1 VAERLDFIEVKT
13 MKPWI
18 WLRVASF
25 LQALGTVGH
34 TMASFD
40 SPSRGPGEEA
50 VFNVMRAYRFKIL
63 GLTRSHWDFYQ
74 GYELSITVTF
84 AILAVLMWQLSSLSR
99 TAPEHARPLIITVL
113 ICEIFMGIIGWEY
126 FFAGPGVMSI
136 LIALCLVAALF
147 TLRRGDQTSLATR
160 MESKAS

>member
-1 VAERLDFIEVKT
+1 

-18 WLRVASF
+18 WLRVAAL
-25 LQALGTVGH
+25 LQALGTIGH
-34 TMASFD
+34 TMASFN
-40 SPSRGPGEEA
+40 SSSRGPGEEA
-50 VFNVMRAYRFKIL
+50 VFNVMRAYRFDMM

-74 GYELSITVTF
+74 GYQLSTTVTF

-99 TAPEHARPLIITVL
+99 TAPEHARPLIATILVYD
-113 ICEIFMGIIGWEY
+113 IFISIIGWEY

-147 TLRRGDQTSLATR
+147 TLRRGDQTTLATR
-160 MESKAS
+160 MESRAS

>member
-1 VAERLDFIEVKT
+1 

-25 LQALGTVGH
+25 FQALGTVAH
-34 TMASFD
+34 TMSTFY

-50 VFNVMRAYRFKIL
+50 VFNVMRALRFDIM

-74 GYELSITVTF
+74 GYQLSITVTF
-84 AILAVLMWQLSSLSR
+84 AFLAVLMWQLSSLSR
-99 TAPEHARPLIITVL
+99 TAPEHVRPLIVTILV
-113 ICEIFMGIIGWEY
+113 CEIFMSIIFWEY
-126 FFAGPGVMSI
+126 FFAGPGGMST

-147 TLRRGDQTSLATR
+147 ALRRSDQASLATTI
-160 MESKAS
+160 ESKAS